1 MRRRVRLAASAA
13 CGIIAV
19 LLAAAQSCQT
29 TGHGF
34 VVSDPSEDFDAAL
47 AMLGVDPSQ
56 LTRNAVA

>member
-1 MRRRVRLAASAA
+1 MSGRLISVTANLTTRLTRK
-13 CGIIAV
+13 I
-19 LLAAAQSCQT
+19 CQT